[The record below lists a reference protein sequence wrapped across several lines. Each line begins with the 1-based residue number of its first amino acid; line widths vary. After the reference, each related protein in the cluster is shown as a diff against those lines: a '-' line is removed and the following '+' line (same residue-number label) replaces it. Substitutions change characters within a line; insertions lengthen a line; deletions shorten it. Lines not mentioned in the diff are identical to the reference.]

1 MDNKK
6 VDQVL
11 RMYQKD
17 LKEMGYISK
26 RMDGD
31 LQLSDFPGSRRPA
44 TALGHVLWMCAEAL
58 TWGEDRLEKK
68 MRWLGFIQGVL
79 WTSAG
84 YTIREL
90 KKDNKDG

>member
-17 LKEMGYISK
+17 LEE
-26 RMDGD
+26 
-31 LQLSDFPGSRRPA
+31 LSYAPERVEAIKSLEEQAGS
-44 TALGHVLWMCAEAL
+44 ALGHALWMCEEAL

-84 YTIREL
+84 YTILEL
-90 KKDNKDG
+90 KKDNTVDADDP